1 MAVIKFPCSACQK
14 LMAVG
19 PELAGRKVRCPH
31 CHQVLV
37 APAAAPE
44 AESDNL
50 FQFAKPPEGQ
60 DSIFGEPA
68 DDSVL
73 GPARQAA
80 PNPSAGVEDNPFAPP
95 RPAPREQ
102 RDETAEQPVETDR
115 RPRGSAAASGKQN
128 WVLALLVPYALFMT
142 VMAIFYYVK
151 YSRAVQDHPL
161 EQIPDL
167 MGEFQKDVKKDGKP
181 VVRAIKLPPADQP
194 LPDKLVTSLGRPI
207 TVGSIEVT
215 PLSVEYRPWAAF
227 TKDKTR
233 AEVKKVPVKTTLV
246 MHVRLRN
253 VSPDLTFYPTDPYFD
268 RNPKHPND
276 KPYTLVDVGGKMFF
290 GGVIEFV
297 TVAGTTER
305 TWLQGQENDNK
316 PLGPGESRETVF
328 VTRPRDGVFDAV
340 QQSKG
345 QAVWRIQ
352 VRRGLVP
359 YEGHEIPASA
369 VVGVAFTAA
378 DVRKAG

>member
-37 APAAAPE
+37 APATASP
-44 AESDNL
+44 AESENL
-50 FQFAKPPEGQ
+50 FKFTKPPDEP
-60 DSIFGEPA
+60 DSIFGEA
-68 DDSVL
+68 VDDSIL
-73 GPARQAA
+73 AA
-80 PNPSAGVEDNPFAPP
+80 SPMTPNSVGRVDDNPFAPSP
-95 RPAPREQ
+95 APSKPREESSDRPATPGRLS
-102 RDETAEQPVETDR
+102 
-115 RPRGSAAASGKQN
+115 RGSFAATGRQN
-128 WVLALLVPYALFMT
+128 WLLALLVPYAVFMT

-151 YSRAVQDHPL
+151 YSYAVGEHPL

-194 LPDKLVTSLGRPI
+194 LPEKLITSLGRPI
-207 TVGSIEVT
+207 TVGAIEVT
-215 PLSVEYRPWAAF
+215 PLSVEYRPWTAF
-227 TKDKTR
+227 TKMKTR
-233 AEVKKVPVKTTLV
+233 PEVKKVAVKPTLV
-246 MHVRLRN
+246 LHVRLRN

-268 RNPKHPND
+268 RNPKHAND
-276 KPYTLVDVGGKMFF
+276 KPYTLVDVGGRMYF
-290 GGVIEFV
+290 GGAIEFV
-297 TVAGTTER
+297 TDAGTTER

-328 VTRPRDGVFDAV
+328 VTRPRDGVFDAME
-340 QQSKG
+340 KAPG
-345 QAVWRIQ
+345 RAVWRIQ

-369 VVGVAFTAA
+369 VVGVTFTSA
-378 DVRKAG
+378 DVRKPG